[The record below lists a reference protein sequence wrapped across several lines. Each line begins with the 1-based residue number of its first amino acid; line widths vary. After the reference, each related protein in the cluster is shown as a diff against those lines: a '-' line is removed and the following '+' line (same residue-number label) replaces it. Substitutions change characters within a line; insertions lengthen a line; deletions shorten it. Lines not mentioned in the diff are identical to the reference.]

1 MPRTRRGT
9 TTSFQ
14 VAGTEFYL
22 TANGQPDGTL
32 GEIFA
37 KFGKEG
43 STTAGLMDLL
53 SISISLGL
61 QHGVPPETYV
71 DKFKDI
77 RFEPM
82 GMTDDP
88 EIPEASSVGDYLAR
102 RIALD
107 WLPHDTRIT
116 LGILTA
122 HEHAN
127 LPTDAYAPTPLV
139 RRATTDTTAV
149 DRSA

>member
-1 MPRTRRGT
+1 MWRVFLSGGRLQRVRVGT

-14 VAGTEFYL
+14 VAGTEFFV

-53 SISISLGL
+53 SIAISLGM
-61 QHGVPPETYV
+61 QHGVPLETFV
-71 DKFKDI
+71 RKFKDI

-88 EIPEASSVGDYLAR
+88 EI
-102 RIALD
+102 
-107 WLPHDTRIT
+107 
-116 LGILTA
+116 
-122 HEHAN
+122 
-127 LPTDAYAPTPLV
+127 
-139 RRATTDTTAV
+139 
-149 DRSA
+149 

>member
-1 MPRTRRGT
+1 MRQGT

-14 VAGTEFYL
+14 VAGTEFFV
-22 TANGQPDGTL
+22 TANGQADGTL
-32 GEIFA
+32 GEVFA

-53 SISISLGL
+53 SIAISLGL
-61 QHGVPPETYV
+61 QHGVPTETYV
-71 DKFKDI
+71 SKFKDM

-88 EIPEASSVGDYLAR
+88 QIPDVSSVGDYLAR

-107 WLPHDTRIT
+107 WLPFDVRKT
-116 LGILTA
+116 LGVLTSDEEA
-122 HEHAN
+122 S
-127 LPTDAYAPTPLV
+127 LDGDAYAPTPLV
-139 RRATTDTTAV
+139 RRTNNDVRCTS
-149 DRSA
+149 RSA